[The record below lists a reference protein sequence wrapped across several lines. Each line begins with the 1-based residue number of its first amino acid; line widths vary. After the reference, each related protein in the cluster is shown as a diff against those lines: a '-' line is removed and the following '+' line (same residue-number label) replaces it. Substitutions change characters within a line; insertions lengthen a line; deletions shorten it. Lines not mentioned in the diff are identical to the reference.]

1 MNRADIKAAA
11 REQIKGNL
19 WIIFG
24 IIMIISIITE
34 LTSLLTQG
42 INGILL
48 EGGMSDA
55 TVFIASV
62 LAFVINIFVAAPFEI
77 SLAKLFLNISERI
90 RPKISDTF
98 WGFNYA
104 IKSVTAILRMFVFI
118 GLWMLL
124 FIIPGIIMSYAYMM
138 TPYIIAE
145 NPNVSAKAAM
155 KKSMQM
161 MKGHK
166 WELFVLQLSFIGWG
180 VLTVLTFGIL
190 AIYVIP
196 YMEASVANFYQS
208 LKDIENRPTIIYDA
222 GEYTE

>member
-1 MNRADIKAAA
+1 MNRAYIKAAA

-24 IIMIISIITE
+24 IIVMISVIAE
-34 LTSLLTQG
+34 LASLITQG
-42 INGILL
+42 INRILL

-77 SLAKLFLNISERI
+77 SLAKVFLNLSEGI

-98 WGFNYA
+98 WEFNYA
-104 IKSVTAILRMFVFI
+104 TKSVTAMLRMFVYI
-118 GLWMLL
+118 CLWMLL
-124 FIIPGIIMSYAYMM
+124 FIIPGIIMSYSYIM

-145 NPNVSAKAAM
+145 NPNASAKAAM
-155 KKSMQM
+155 KKSVRM

-190 AIYVIP
+190 AIYVVP

-208 LKDIENRPTIIYDA
+208 LKGIENEPTIICSAD
-222 GEYTE
+222 EYTE